1 MSETVGQINAATF
14 FGDAAL
20 FGALETNS
28 GKFETLEADTVTFGA
43 SFAVPSLT
51 TVERDAL
58 TAVNGML
65 VYNSTDNKF
74 QGYENGAW
82 VDMRAAVLG

>member
-1 MSETVGQINAATF
+1 MSETVGQINAAAF

-20 FGALETNS
+20 FGVLQ
-28 GKFETLEADTVTFGA
+28 ADTVTFGA
-43 SFAVPSLT
+43 SFTVPSLT
-51 TVERDAL
+51 TTERDAL

-65 VYNSTDNKF
+65 VYNSSDNKF

>member
-1 MSETVGQINAATF
+1 VSESLGQVNAAAF

-20 FGALETNS
+20 FGVLQ
-28 GKFETLEADTVTFGA
+28 ADTVTFGA

-51 TVERDAL
+51 TTERNAL
-58 TAVNGML
+58 TAANGML
-65 VYNSTDNKF
+65 IYNSTLNKF
-74 QGYENGAW
+74 QGYENGSW

>member
-28 GKFETLEADTVTFGA
+28 GKFETLEADTVTFGG
-43 SFAVPSLT
+43 SFTVPSLT

-65 VYNSTDNKF
+65 VYKSTDKNKK
-74 QGYENGAW
+74 GYKNSASDEI
-82 VDMRAAVLG
+82 RPPVLG